1 MAVKKY
7 IGTPVFKKFFFLAC
21 ILLILNYDAN
31 AQTETY
37 NYFYRVYF
45 NDKGANE
52 VVDYRSVDLLSDKAI
67 VRRQKAGIT
76 VPDLRDVPVYKGYI
90 DQIKELGFRLH
101 TTSKWMNTA
110 LFKSESP
117 ADITILQNLPF
128 VREIMVVKNLSGKGS
143 TPDKFTVPVKKSDP
157 SAFDNHIAMINGLS
171 VHNSGFTGENVLVAV
186 LDGGFAGSDSI
197 TSLNSLRSRNGIKGT
212 HDFVRDSRFVYDY
225 SGHGTAVL
233 SILAGEIGG
242 QIAGSAPGADY
253 WLMIT
258 EDTDT
263 EYPAEEDLWAAG
275 AEFADSIGADIITS
289 SLGYFI
295 FDDQQMNYKNSE
307 MDGNTTFV
315 TRAADIAA
323 SKGILVVSSA
333 GNERGNEWINII
345 APSDGDSVLAV
356 GAVDA
361 TGEIASFSSSGLST
375 VNRIKPDLVA
385 QGVNVPLQTA
395 DNVLQRSSGTSY
407 SCPVISGLCAC
418 LMQAVPL
425 ATNYD
430 IIIALHNSSDR
441 FQTPDLLYGYGIP
454 DMVKVISQ
462 LQEMTVSRPGDGSA
476 AYPNPLT
483 TDITITFRDI
493 PEKLTVEIYS
503 SSGKLVYRKV
513 YDSYISRSV
522 KLDEFQ
528 KLPQGFYIIRLV
540 TKENKFTHKA
550 VKISN

>member
-1 MAVKKY
+1 ML
-7 IGTPVFKKFFFLAC
+7 F
-21 ILLILNYDAN
+21 
-31 AQTETY
+31 
-37 NYFYRVYF
+37 
-45 NDKGANE
+45 
-52 VVDYRSVDLLSDKAI
+52 RS
-67 VRRQKAGIT
+67 
-76 VPDLRDVPVYKGYI
+76 
-90 DQIKELGFRLH
+90 
-101 TTSKWMNTA
+101 
-110 LFKSESP
+110 
-117 ADITILQNLPF
+117 
-128 VREIMVVKNLSGKGS
+128 
-143 TPDKFTVPVKKSDP
+143 
-157 SAFDNHIAMINGLS
+157 
-171 VHNSGFTGENVLVAV
+171 
-186 LDGGFAGSDSI
+186 
-197 TSLNSLRSRNGIKGT
+197 
-212 HDFVRDSRFVYDY
+212 DFVRDSRFVYDY

-233 SILAGEIGG
+233 SILTGEIGG

-333 GNERGNEWINII
+333 GNERENEWINII

-462 LQEMTVSRPGDGSA
+462 LQEMTVSRPGDGS
-476 AYPNPLT
+476 
-483 TDITITFRDI
+483 D
-493 PEKLTVEIYS
+493 
-503 SSGKLVYRKV
+503 RK
-513 YDSYISRSV
+513 SV
-522 KLDEFQ
+522 
-528 KLPQGFYIIRLV
+528 V
-540 TKENKFTHKA
+540 
-550 VKISN
+550 